1 MLQLGQ
7 SGGDL
12 GHYFCGAFIRSPGRP
27 EGHQAARSAELS
39 VLLWGV

>member
-12 GHYFCGAFIRSPGRP
+12 GHYFCGSFIRSPGRP
-27 EGHQAARSAELS
+27 AARSAEL
-39 VLLWGV
+39 